1 MADGVFMTRD
11 LVSEPA
17 NVIYPVTLAQQAR
30 SLSKLGVKIS
40 VLDEKQMAKLNMGA
54 LLGVAQ
60 GSANKPRLVVMQ
72 VEWCAQGQ
80 KQTAHRLRR

>member
-54 LLGVAQ
+54 C
-60 GSANKPRLVVMQ
+60 SA
-72 VEWCAQGQ
+72 W
-80 KQTAHRLRR
+80 RRGRRTSRAWW